1 MVKDSKK
8 RNMFVR
14 IMFVVYAIA
23 MAYFLFFRHGF
34 NVGGTYWEHI
44 SMNISIV
51 PFYTIKQNLYL
62 ILKQFN
68 PYLVSHAI
76 INLLGNIIGFI
87 PFGILLPLLLKQA
100 RAFKKFFFYAI
111 SSIVLI
117 ELIQLLTL
125 RGSFDIDDLILNMLG
140 SLIGYMINYFTKLS
154 AYFND

>member
-1 MVKDSKK
+1 MLKDSKK

-44 SMNISIV
+44 SMNINIV
-51 PFYTIKQNLYL
+51 PFYTIRQNLHL
-62 ILKQFN
+62 ILKQSN
-68 PYLVSHAI
+68 PYLVPHAI

-140 SLIGYMINYFTKLS
+140 SLIGYMINYFTKVS